1 MGGTSVRFILS
12 DIQEHEIR
20 DEYGYDIFEPTVGL
34 EIGGKNIFEEFG
46 ERGAKSVIIMPSIED
61 ALPDC
66 MRMAGLQE
74 HAQLEYLFSFLGTGW
89 GIRLGEERDELEVVL
104 EVDDSM
110 GPAGVLENGSYPV
123 GRVTVR
129 EWIDAVVNLAE
140 NVLDLFW
147 RLNPRLYAITKG
159 EWFQLHQLQSWLTD
173 KG

>member
-1 MGGTSVRFILS
+1 MGGTSSRFILS
-12 DIQEHEIR
+12 DIQEHEIQ
-20 DEYGYDIFEPTVGL
+20 DEDGYYIFEPTVAL
-34 EIGGKNIFEEFG
+34 VIRGKNIFEQFG
-46 ERGAKSVIIMPSIED
+46 ERGVKSVIIMPSIED

-74 HAQLEYLFSFLGTGW
+74 HAQLEYLFWFLGTGC

-110 GPAGVLENGSYPV
+110 GPAGVLENGSYPM
-123 GRVTVR
+123 GSTTVR

-159 EWFQLHQLQSWLTD
+159 EWFQVHQLQSWLTD